1 MTSMMASTIKF
12 QKKYE
17 ASPSET
23 SLEYWRN
30 YYKKLQLALV
40 SLVSPALPAVPAA
53 CYFTD
58 AWTEL
63 WSGSEKF
70 EFKLWFRS
78 ELRQPYSGE
87 VNGHRK
93 P

>member
-1 MTSMMASTIKF
+1 MKLALVRPVWSTGEII
-12 QKKYE
+12 
-17 ASPSET
+17 T
-23 SLEYWRN
+23 
-30 YYKKLQLALV
+30 KKLQLALV
-40 SLVSPALPAVPAA
+40 SLVSSALPAVPAA